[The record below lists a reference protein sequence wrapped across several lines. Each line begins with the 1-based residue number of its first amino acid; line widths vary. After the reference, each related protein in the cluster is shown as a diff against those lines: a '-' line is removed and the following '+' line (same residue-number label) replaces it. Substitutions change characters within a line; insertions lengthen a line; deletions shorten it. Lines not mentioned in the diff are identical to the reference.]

1 MTSWK
6 GIAGVLALACIGAPA
21 LAEEVLWGFRAE
33 KLEYRIGEN
42 GNAIAHDLAAH
53 VGSDELKVVWRSQ
66 GELSLEEDAWETL
79 ENQLRVQVPV
89 STFFDA
95 VAGVRV
101 DTPEGPN
108 RAHAVV
114 GLHGLAP
121 QWFEVD
127 ADLYLSDHPSFRFE
141 ADYEG
146 LITNRITLT
155 PSFELD
161 VPFTDDPASDVGA
174 WGPKMEVG
182 LRLSYDLV
190 DRAISPYIGV
200 HYERVFGETAS
211 IARSNDKDRDAVF
224 FVAGTRLMF

>member
-1 MTSWK
+1 MTLWK
-6 GIAGVLALACIGAPA
+6 RIAGALALVSLSAPA
-21 LAEEVLWGFRAE
+21 LAEPLWGIQAE
-33 KLEYRIGEN
+33 QLEYRVGEDEN
-42 GNAIAHDLAAH
+42 VIAYDLDAF
-53 VGSDELKVVWRSQ
+53 VGTDELKVVWRSE
-66 GELSLEEDAWETL
+66 GEFGLEDEAWEAL

-108 RAHAVV
+108 RVHAVI
-114 GLHGLAP
+114 GLHGLAQ

-127 ADLYLSDHPSFRFE
+127 ADLFLSDHPSFRLE
-141 ADYEG
+141 AEYEG
-146 LITNRITLT
+146 LITNRIIAV
-155 PSFELD
+155 PSIELD

-174 WGPKMEVG
+174 WGPKLEVG

-211 IARSNDKDRDAVF
+211 IARANGEDPGAVF